1 MRGLDDD
8 AECTPSAA
16 AEREE
21 QVAVLARV
29 RGAKDTV
36 GSDHLDLYLRRE
48 SQPLSSAK
56 RERQ

>member
-8 AECTPSAA
+8 AERAASAA

-36 GSDHLDLYLRRE
+36 GCDHLDLHLRRE
-48 SQPLSSAK
+48 SQPLFNAK
-56 RERQ
+56 RER